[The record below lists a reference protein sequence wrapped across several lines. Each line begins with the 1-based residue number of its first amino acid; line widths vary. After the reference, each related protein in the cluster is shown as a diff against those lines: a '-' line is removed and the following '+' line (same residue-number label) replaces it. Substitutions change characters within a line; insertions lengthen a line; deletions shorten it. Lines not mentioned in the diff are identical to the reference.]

1 MELIVTF
8 RVPKGAPF
16 LTSVAFVNLT
26 SSSTIC
32 VRLVAVGTVVTELA
46 IMGAVLPA
54 DGTNTGVVLLTVGV
68 AKSAILLLIIS
79 TR

>member
-1 MELIVTF
+1 MEFIVTF

-32 VRLVAVGTVVTELA
+32 VRLVAVGTVVTESFILR
-46 IMGAVLPA
+46 AVLPA
-54 DGTNTGVVLLTVGV
+54 DGTD
-68 AKSAILLLIIS
+68 S
-79 TR
+79 